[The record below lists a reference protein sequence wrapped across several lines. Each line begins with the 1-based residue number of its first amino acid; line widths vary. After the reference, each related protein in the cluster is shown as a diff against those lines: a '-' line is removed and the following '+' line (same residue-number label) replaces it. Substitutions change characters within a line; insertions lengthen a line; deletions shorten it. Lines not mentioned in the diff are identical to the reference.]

1 MKTACTIV
9 IPAFREDES
18 IKGVLNR
25 IAREV
30 NVSFECLIVT
40 DSEDDPTN
48 KIVNDYHAIDNR
60 FKVSINK
67 YGRGPAKAI
76 RWGIDS
82 SSNEVVVVTMADG
95 SDDPADIDKLV
106 KLLDRGVVLAA
117 ASRYM
122 PGGQQV
128 GAPLLKSLL
137 SRLAGISLFYLRRV
151 GTRDATNSFKAYDKK
166 FINKVGIESIDGFEL
181 GLELVSKAKR
191 LRLPVAEIPTIWIER
206 EKGVSN
212 FKIFRWLPR
221 YLKWY
226 FFAFGVGSLK
236 NSEDKI

>member
-1 MKTACTIV
+1 MKTDCTII
-9 IPAFREDES
+9 IPAFHEDGS
-18 IKGVLNR
+18 IQDVLNR
-25 IAREV
+25 ISREV
-30 NVSFECLIVT
+30 KINFECLIVT

-48 KIVNDYHAIDNR
+48 KIVNDYNLNDER
-60 FKVSINK
+60 FKISINK
-67 YGRGPAKAI
+67 YGKGPAKAI
-76 RWGIDS
+76 RWGIDAS
-82 SSNEVVVVTMADG
+82 STEAVVVTMADG
-95 SDDPADIDKLV
+95 SDDPADIEKLV
-106 KLLDRGVVLAA
+106 KLLERGVVIAA

-128 GAPLLKSLL
+128 GAPLFKSLL
-137 SRLAGISLFYLRRV
+137 SKFAGKSLFYLRRV

-191 LRLPVAEIPTIWIER
+191 MRLPVAEIPTIWIER

-212 FKIFRWLPR
+212 FKIFKWLPR

-226 FFAFGVGSLK
+226 LFAFGIGSLNK
-236 NSEDKI
+236 SEDRN